1 MRRLC
6 QGQGLRVRACQD
18 NDPHGVQRL
27 LAMLRTQQDSA
38 PTGSKPALPS
48 AQPSS
53 SAGETLS
60 ELAGADGVPV
70 EGREDVRYISFAQA
84 LPHLTRL
91 SRNEAFLSALLRL
104 KVCDRLVTGQA

>member
-1 MRRLC
+1 
-6 QGQGLRVRACQD
+6 
-18 NDPHGVQRL
+18 
-27 LAMLRTQQDSA
+27 MLRTQQDPA
-38 PTGSKPALPS
+38 PTGSKPVLPS
-48 AQPSS
+48 AQTSS

-60 ELAGADGVPV
+60 ELVGADDGPV

-104 KVCDRLVTGQA
+104 KVCDRWLIWQA